1 MGVFERLLRR
11 SKATEEAP
19 AVKASAVE
27 APAVEARGAVEAGGS
42 SGNEGGETARTAGAT
57 AAEDAGI
64 PRQQTPE
71 EAADN
76 EADKGSRT

>member
-11 SKATEEAP
+11 SKTTEETP
-19 AVKASAVE
+19 AVE
-27 APAVEARGAVEAGGS
+27 ASAVEARGAVEAEGS
-42 SGNEGGETARTAGAT
+42 SGNEGGATARAAGAT
-57 AAEDAGI
+57 AAEDVGI

>member
-19 AVKASAVE
+19 AVEARVAVE
-27 APAVEARGAVEAGGS
+27 AEGS
-42 SGNEGGETARTAGAT
+42 SEDEGGAT
-57 AAEDAGI
+57 AGDAGTATAEDVGI

-71 EAADN
+71 QAADH
-76 EADKGSRT
+76 EAGKGSPT

>member
-19 AVKASAVE
+19 AVEAPAVE
-27 APAVEARGAVEAGGS
+27 APAVDARGAVEAEGS
-42 SGNEGGETARTAGAT
+42 SGNEGEATARTAGAT
-57 AAEDAGI
+57 AAEDTGI

>member
-11 SKATEEAP
+11 SKATQEAP
-19 AVKASAVE
+19 AVE
-27 APAVEARGAVEAGGS
+27 APAVEARGAVQAEGS
-42 SGNEGGETARTAGAT
+42 SGNEGEATARTAGAT

>member
-19 AVKASAVE
+19 AV
-27 APAVEARGAVEAGGS
+27 EARGAVEAEGS
-42 SGNEGGETARTAGAT
+42 SGNEGEATARTAGAT

>member
-19 AVKASAVE
+19 AVEAREAVE
-27 APAVEARGAVEAGGS
+27 TEGS
-42 SGNEGGETARTAGAT
+42 SGDEGGETAETAETA
-57 AAEDAGI
+57 AAEDVGI

-76 EADKGSRT
+76 EAGKGSRT

>member
-19 AVKASAVE
+19 AVEARVAVE
-27 APAVEARGAVEAGGS
+27 AEGS
-42 SGNEGGETARTAGAT
+42 SQDGGGAT
-57 AAEDAGI
+57 AGDGGTATAEDVGI

-71 EAADN
+71 QAADH
-76 EADKGSRT
+76 EAGKGSRT

>member
-19 AVKASAVE
+19 AVE
-27 APAVEARGAVEAGGS
+27 APAVDAREAVEAEGS
-42 SGNEGGETARTAGAT
+42 SGDEGGATARTAGAT
-57 AAEDAGI
+57 PAEDAGI

>member
-19 AVKASAVE
+19 AVEARVAVE
-27 APAVEARGAVEAGGS
+27 AEGS
-42 SGNEGGETARTAGAT
+42 SDGSSESEGDATAGDAGT
-57 AAEDAGI
+57 DTAEDVGI

-71 EAADN
+71 QAADH
-76 EADKGSRT
+76 EAGKGSRT

>member
-19 AVKASAVE
+19 AVE
-27 APAVEARGAVEAGGS
+27 APAVEARGAVEAEGS
-42 SGNEGGETARTAGAT
+42 SGGNEGEATARTAGAT